1 MEIKLDQLEMY
12 RESLQIISDDA
23 KIAAKKE
30 LRDLVAKTDFNGD
43 PQAIKEFRSAVIDIV
58 KAIEDTYGLSSASV
72 GSMFYDWIMS
82 EVELPTS
89 SVDFH
94 AANDEQ
100 IKKSVHYWMKDIAS
114 DTPDPDK
121 FVAGILSFVE
131 RTVYHASDI
140 YIADAAKHAYQDG
153 IKIKFA
159 RVPTGPTCPFCIML
173 ASRGFVYATP
183 ETAGEFK
190 QYHDKCD
197 CRIIAGY
204 DGLQVEGYDYE
215 KMYEHY
221 KSCRDTVTNAG
232 GTDPVW
238 RMWERM
244 SDDEKSQYVD
254 ARGREKSYSKFLESQ
269 ILQEMSTRDRRWL
282 YDGTKAPITFANE
295 NLKNEILKE
304 RNHEYRTAQ
313 RLSEIGLPVSFQV
326 DTYSVQVGKQTYK
339 KGLPDLGNG
348 YELKTLLC
356 ASTFHTIDGH
366 LRKTSKRK
374 SQVSAI
380 VLDNSENKHLT
391 DKELIGFISSSRRLR
406 NGRIYVIDHN
416 GNLRLIRGELAEPKR
431 S

>member
-30 LRDLVAKTDFNGD
+30 LWDLVAKTDFNGG

-282 YDGTKAPITFANE
+282 YDGTNAPITFMNE
-295 NLKNEILKE
+295 DLKNEIFKK
-304 RNHEYRTAQ
+304 RSHEYRTAQ

-326 DTYSVQVGKQTYK
+326 DTYAVKIGKQTLP
-339 KGLPDLGNG
+339 KGLSDLSNG
-348 YELKTLLC
+348 YELKTLED
-356 ASTFHTIDGH
+356 ASTYSTIDGYIH
-366 LRKTSKRK
+366 GTSKK
-374 SQVSAI
+374 KKGTSAI
-380 VLDNSENKHLT
+380 VFDNYENKNLD
-391 DKELIGFISSSRRLR
+391 DKILIEYILRSRRFHR
-406 NGRIYVIDHN
+406 GRIYIVNHD
-416 GNLRLIRGELAEPKR
+416 GNLRLIR
-431 S
+431 

>member
-30 LRDLVAKTDFNGD
+30 LWDLVAKTDFNGG

-183 ETAGEFK
+183 ETAGEFT

-197 CRIIAGY
+197 CHIIAGY
-204 DGLQVEGYDYE
+204 EGLQVEGYDYE
-215 KMYEHY
+215 TMYAHY

-232 GTDPVW
+232 GEDPVW
-238 RMWERM
+238 RMWSRM
-244 SDDEKSQYVD
+244 PDDEKSQYVD
-254 ARGREKSYSKFLESQ
+254 ARGNERSYNKFLESQ

-282 YDGTKAPITFANE
+282 YDGTEAPITFANE
-295 NLKNEILKE
+295 DLKKEIFKE
-304 RNHEYRTAQ
+304 RRQEYRTAQ
-313 RLSEIGLPVSFQV
+313 RLSKIGLPVNFQV
-326 DTYSVQVGKQTYK
+326 DTYTVQAGGQIRL
-339 KGLPDLGNG
+339 KGLSDLGNG
-348 YELKTLLC
+348 YELKTLKD
-356 ASTFHTIDGH
+356 ASTFNTVDGYI
-366 LRKTSKRK
+366 RGTSKK
-374 SQVSAI
+374 KKGVSAI
-380 VLDNSENKHLT
+380 VFDNYENDEMEDKTLIKHILR
-391 DKELIGFISSSRRLR
+391 SRRFHD
-406 NGRIYVIDHN
+406 GRIYIIDHN
-416 GNLRLIRGELAEPKR
+416 GNLRLIRERLMQ
-431 S
+431 